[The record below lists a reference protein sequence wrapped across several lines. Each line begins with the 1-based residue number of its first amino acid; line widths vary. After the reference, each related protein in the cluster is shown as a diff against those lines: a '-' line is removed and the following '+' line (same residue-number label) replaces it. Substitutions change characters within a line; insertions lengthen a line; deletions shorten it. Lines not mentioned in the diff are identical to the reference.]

1 MGNNNGVFRYSKAHS
16 NSTVRWPFKTVILL
30 STISSSTIRRRRITT
45 FNAIF
50 QGFISVWRKIHISVT
65 RVTLPYQLMFEI
77 IPWENKLDNIFFYC
91 NIANKGINDR
101 YLSSYTCIDYKFSL
115 PDASDHC
122 SQNGRIC
129 ISLTHCIKLTK
140 ITKINFEVV

>member
-1 MGNNNGVFRYSKAHS
+1 MTRVTMFRTLWFGVKRPDMC
-16 NSTVRWPFKTVILL
+16 NIV
-30 STISSSTIRRRRITT
+30 TISSSTIRRRTT
-45 FNAIF
+45 FNASF

-77 IPWENKLDNIFFYC
+77 IPWENKLDNNPYY

-101 YLSSYTCIDYKFSL
+101 YLSRYTCIDYKFSL

-129 ISLTHCIKLTK
+129 IFLTHCIKLTK
-140 ITKINFEVV
+140 NHKTKF